1 MNYLWL
7 SSCYFIQLV
16 GLGSFELVRGI
27 IFVIIAEAVAVA
39 IDLCFEY
46 RNLIWI
52 SIDGLDLKNM
62 AFFGKY
68 TSGIPESYHFENLR
82 ASGCNL
88 CMLDGFHIKIR
99 LHFQICCDLCDVP
112 LF

>member
-1 MNYLWL
+1 LGVNYLWL

-46 RNLIWI
+46 RNLI
-52 SIDGLDLKNM
+52 
-62 AFFGKY
+62 
-68 TSGIPESYHFENLR
+68 
-82 ASGCNL
+82 
-88 CMLDGFHIKIR
+88 
-99 LHFQICCDLCDVP
+99 
-112 LF
+112 